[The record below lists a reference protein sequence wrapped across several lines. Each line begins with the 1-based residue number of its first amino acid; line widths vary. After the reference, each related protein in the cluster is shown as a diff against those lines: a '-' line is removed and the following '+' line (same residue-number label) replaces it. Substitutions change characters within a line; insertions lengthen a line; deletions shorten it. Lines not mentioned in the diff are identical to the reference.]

1 MRNLTDKELDSVCGG
16 WGLSVRIKTGDVY
29 AIQKNDAYVAFSAHV
44 DIFQSNNINTGVQA

>member
-16 WGLSVRIKTGDVY
+16 WGFSVRIKTGDVY

-44 DIFQSNNINTGVQA
+44 DILQSNNINTGVQL